1 MKRRDFVKS
10 VGGTAGLFMAHRI
23 SNTFAGAAKPAEEK
37 DNPTPKRKEEIRT
50 IKLGII
56 QVTADYS
63 WTVERCHEE
72 LYELT
77 EACLK
82 EGADLVV
89 MPEAYQYIGV
99 KKSMSREELVRKH
112 VKAHLAHCAELAKK
126 YKSYIVPWDYDV
138 DSAGKTYNASF
149 VYDRDGKHVG
159 TYHKVQPTYGELADG
174 ITPGSDFP
182 VFDCD
187 FGKLGIIIC
196 FDNYFPES
204 TRILGLRGADIVLYP
219 LYGDTLAEEW
229 EFKLRTRACDNGIY
243 VVPSTLSLSR
253 GITFSGIVNPAGKVI
268 YRSERQHT
276 HAVIEVALGVPRMTN
291 TSARE
296 GCSED
301 IKNFLFKSRNPA
313 AYGDITKHSQTP
325 KWKDIL
331 KWKEEIKEL

>member
-1 MKRRDFVKS
+1 MKRREFVKS
-10 VGGTAGLFMAHRI
+10 IGGATGLLMANRM
-23 SNTFAGAAKPAEEK
+23 SGTFARAAESVPEK
-37 DNPTPKRKEEIRT
+37 KSGMRT
-50 IKLGII
+50 VKLGII

-63 WTVERCHEE
+63 WIVERCHEE

-99 KKSMSREELVRKH
+99 KKTISREERFKKYTV
-112 VKAHLAHCAELAKK
+112 AHLAHCAELAKK
-126 YKSYIVPWDYDV
+126 YKAYIVPWDYEIDN
-138 DSAGKTYNASF
+138 AGKTYNASF
-149 VYDRDGKHVG
+149 VYDREGKHIG
-159 TYHKVQPTYGELADG
+159 TYRKVQPTYGELADG
-174 ITPGSDFP
+174 ITPGNDFP

-204 TRILGLRGADIVLYP
+204 TRILGLRGAEIVLYP

-253 GITFSGIVNPAGKVI
+253 GITFSGIVNPAGKVV
-268 YRSERQHT
+268 YRSERTHT

-301 IKNFLFKSRNPA
+301 IKNYLFKSRNPA
-313 AYGDITKHSQTP
+313 AYGDIMKHAQTP
-325 KWKDIL
+325 MWKDVL
-331 KWKEEIKEL
+331 HWKEEIKEL